1 MRFYLSVALK
11 NVFRQKKRSFT
22 LGINYAVVT
31 FILALLFAFS
41 AGATRNIT
49 TNLVRSSAGHVT
61 VSGSYT
67 VGGKV
72 YQGVRRY
79 PDVAATAREIFG
91 GAVSM
96 VPRYTV
102 RSAMYYNGISKR
114 LEFTGIDTTSDA
126 GIRGQL
132 RFLEGS
138 WDAFAAVENGVV
150 MPKDTAAYFGLA
162 LEDEVVIATRTR
174 FGAFNTGTLKI
185 KGITETD
192 NYFIQG
198 LVLCSFPFIQS
209 LDLAGT
215 DTASSLY
222 LYFDDQ
228 RGLAEKRDRLMAALA
243 AKGFETSKPESAS
256 AAVSAVSSASPTY
269 VVDASGVDTVRL
281 TLSTIDEAVG
291 LVRTVTTAVN
301 AIGAL
306 IALIMLFIIA
316 VSIFIN
322 LRMTINERLREIGT
336 MRTIG
341 VGSGGITGLFVL
353 ENVFLALL
361 FSLIGVAAALL
372 VVAVMTFGVR
382 LPLGGAAA
390 LFLDAGR
397 LVLVPRPA
405 DLAAIV
411 AVITVFAAI
420 FSFFPARYGG
430 RIRPVD
436 ALTRVF

>member
-41 AGATRNIT
+41 QGASRNIT
-49 TNLVRSSAGHVT
+49 SNLVRASAGHVT
-61 VSGSYT
+61 VSGSYS
-67 VGGKV
+67 VDGRV
-72 YQGVRRY
+72 FQGVRRY
-79 PDVAATAREIFG
+79 PDVAAAAREVFG
-91 GAVSM
+91 AAVTAI
-96 VPRYTV
+96 PRYAV
-102 RSAMYYNGISKR
+102 RSSLFYNGISKR
-114 LEFTGIDTTSDA
+114 LEFTGIDPAADG

-138 WDAFAAVENGVV
+138 WDAFAAALNGISL
-150 MPKDTAAYFGLA
+150 PKDTATYFGLA
-162 LEDEVVIATRTR
+162 LGDEVVISARTR
-174 FGAFNTGTLKI
+174 FGAFNTGTLKVT
-185 KGITETD
+185 GITETD
-192 NYFIQG
+192 NFFIQG
-198 LVLCSFPFIQS
+198 LVLCQFSFLQS
-209 LDLAGT
+209 LDLAGA

-222 LYFDDQ
+222 LYFDNPRDL
-228 RGLAEKRDRLMAALA
+228 GEKRDALSLA
-243 AKGFETSKPESAS
+243 LSEKGFETSKPASAS

-269 VVDASGVDTVRL
+269 EVDTSGRDTIRL

-291 LVRTVTTAVN
+291 LVRTVTAAVN

-341 VGSGGITGLFVL
+341 VEAGGITGLFVL

-361 FSLIGVAAALL
+361 FSLLGVAAALL
-372 VVAVMTFGVR
+372 VVGILTFGVR

-390 LFLDAGR
+390 LFLDGGR
-397 LVLVPRPA
+397 LVLVPRLV

>member
-1 MRFYLSVALK
+1 MGFYLSVALK
-11 NVFRQKKRSFT
+11 NVFRQKRRSFT

-31 FILALLFAFS
+31 FLLVLLFSFS
-41 AGATRNIT
+41 QGAARNIT
-49 TNLVRSSAGHVT
+49 TNLVRSSAGHIT

-67 VGGKV
+67 LGGRV

-79 PDVAATAREIFG
+79 PEIIAEAAALFG
-91 GAVSM
+91 DAVM
-96 VPRYTV
+96 AIPRYTV
-102 RSAMYYNGISKR
+102 RSTLYHNGISKR
-114 LEFTGIDTTSDA
+114 LEFTGIDTGVDS
-126 GIRGQL
+126 GIQGQL

-138 WDAFAAVENGVV
+138 WDAFLAVDNGVV
-150 MPKDTAAYFGLA
+150 IPKDVAEYFGLA

-174 FGAFNTGTLKI
+174 FGSFNTGTLKI
-185 KGITETD
+185 RGIYVTD
-192 NYFIQG
+192 NF
-198 LVLCSFPFIQS
+198 FIQS
-209 LDLAGT
+209 LVLCRFAFIQALDLAEA
-215 DTASSLY
+215 DAASSLY
-222 LYFDDQ
+222 LYFDDPRQ
-228 RGLAEKRDRLMAALA
+228 LAGKRDALA
-243 AKGFETSKPESAS
+243 AALVARGFEADKPADAS
-256 AAVSAVSSASPTY
+256 AAVNAVSSASPTY
-269 VVDASGVDTVRL
+269 EVDPSGADRVRL

-341 VGSGGITGLFVL
+341 VSAGGITSLFVL

-361 FSLIGVAAALL
+361 FTLLGVAAALL
-372 VVAVMTFGVR
+372 VVGILTFGVR

-390 LFLDAGR
+390 LFLDGGR
-397 LVLVPRPA
+397 LVLVPRLV

-430 RIRPVD
+430 KIRPVD

>member
-1 MRFYLSVALK
+1 MRFFLSVALK

-41 AGATRNIT
+41 AGASRNIT

-67 VGGKV
+67 VDGRV

-79 PDVAATAREIFG
+79 PEVAAAAVEAFG
-91 GAVSM
+91 GEVT
-96 VPRYTV
+96 VIPRYVV
-102 RSAMYYNGISKR
+102 RSALYYNGISKR
-114 LEFTGIDTTSDA
+114 LEFTGIDTTVDS
-126 GIRGQL
+126 GIQGQL
-132 RFLEGS
+132 RFIQGS
-138 WDAFAAVENGVV
+138 WDAFLSMDNGVV
-150 MPKDTAAYFGLA
+150 IPKDTATYFGLA
-162 LEDEVVIATRTR
+162 LEDEVVVATRTR
-174 FGAFNTGTLKI
+174 FGAFNTGTLKV
-185 KGITETD
+185 KGVTETD

-198 LVLCSFPFIQS
+198 LVLAKFAFIQS
-209 LDLAGT
+209 LDLADT

-222 LYFDDQ
+222 LYFGEPT
-228 RGLAEKRDRLMAALA
+228 RLAERRDVLA
-243 AKGFETSKPESAS
+243 GLLQGRGFEASKPASAS
-256 AAVSAVSSASPTY
+256 AAVNAVSSASPTY
-269 VVDASGVDTVRL
+269 EVDPSGKDTTRL

-291 LVRTVTTAVN
+291 LVRTVTAAVN

-341 VGSGGITGLFVL
+341 VGAGGITGLFVL
-353 ENVFLALL
+353 ENVFLTLL
-361 FSLIGVAAALL
+361 FSLAGVAAAL
-372 VVAVMTFGVR
+372 VVVGVFAYAVK
-382 LPLGGAAA
+382 LPFGGAVA
-390 LFLDAGR
+390 LFLDRGR
-397 LVLVPRPA
+397 LVLVPRVA

-411 AVITVFAAI
+411 AVITGFSAL

-430 RIRPVD
+430 RIRPVE